1 MGKKC
6 PWSTEVRGEES
17 IRVTLETQ
25 GLCSCSSSHWL
36 PTCRSTAKG
45 PQQCSAPIKQLLLT
59 ANGEQNNE
67 GRPRSA
73 QQSDNREIMTS
84 VAPFGLQSI
93 KHTAQITLPLPHNC
107 WNRAGPAKRRGLER
121 NIWEPAFHLI
131 LGSACLSPHP
141 KQHKLQ
147 HNSRSRFTAPGF
159 LYSPA
164 SRALCQPYLDV
175 VQCILFSSKT

>member
-1 MGKKC
+1 MHRHLAGSHPGWHLFPEGLYVICDNLPCRDIQPSPAFHPPVLMPFPLVWGIKKDWDSCFSLMGKKC
-6 PWSTEVRGEES
+6 PWSMEGRGEES
-17 IRVTLETQ
+17 IHVTLETQ

-45 PQQCSAPIKQLLLT
+45 PQRHSAPIKQLLLT

-93 KHTAQITLPLPHNC
+93 KHTAQVTLPLPHNC
-107 WNRAGPAKRRGLER
+107 W
-121 NIWEPAFHLI
+121 
-131 LGSACLSPHP
+131 
-141 KQHKLQ
+141 KQGW
-147 HNSRSRFTAPGF
+147 SR
-159 LYSPA
+159 
-164 SRALCQPYLDV
+164 
-175 VQCILFSSKT
+175 